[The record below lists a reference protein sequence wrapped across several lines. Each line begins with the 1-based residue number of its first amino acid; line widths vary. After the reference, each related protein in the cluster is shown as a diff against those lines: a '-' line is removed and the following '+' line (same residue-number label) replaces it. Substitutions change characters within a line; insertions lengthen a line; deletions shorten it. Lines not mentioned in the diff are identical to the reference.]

1 MRVADTFARDHL
13 PPQSEWPEFLFDR
26 PEYRYPHQ
34 LNCVTELLDRQ
45 VDSGH
50 RERPALTALIDAQP
64 VSCTYGQLQAQV
76 NRIAH
81 VLIEDL
87 KLVPGNRVLLRAPNT
102 PMLAACWLAVVKAGL
117 IAVGSMPLLR
127 ARELKQ
133 MIDKARVGA
142 ALCDARLKHDLEAT
156 LDPRNEHYAPDLKKV
171 IYFNDS
177 AADALEARA
186 ARKPIQ
192 FAAHASHRDDICLI
206 AFTSGT
212 TGQPKGTVHFHRD
225 ILVMADAFTTHVL
238 KPTRNDVFCGTPP
251 LGFTFGLGGL
261 LAMPLRFGASTV
273 LIEKPTP
280 ESLLAAIEA
289 TRATICFTAPTM
301 YRQMA
306 LLLNDSARKVDIS
319 SLKKTVSAGEALPD
333 ATRRL
338 WKQATGIEMIDGIGA
353 TEMIHIFIAAAG
365 ADVRAGAIGKV
376 VPGYRA
382 MVVDDAMNELPR
394 GTAGKLA
401 VKGPTGCRYLDDDRQ
416 RNYVRDGWNLTGDT
430 FVQDDDG
437 YFRYQ
442 ARSDDMIVTS
452 GYNVA
457 GPEVEGALLL
467 HPAVA
472 ECGVVGIADEERGQ
486 RVAAYV
492 VLKEGHLSGV
502 DLCAELQAFVKQ
514 TIAPYKYPRT
524 IKFVD
529 ALPRTETG
537 KLQRFRLRELAGRI
551 ATAERSAPRL
561 GFIGRLSSRPSYC
574 TDSTCWHRALRPR
587 KL

>member
-13 PPQSEWPEFLFDR
+13 PPKNEWPEFLFDR
-26 PEYRYPHQ
+26 PEYRYPEQ
-34 LNCVTELLDRQ
+34 INCVTELIDRQ
-45 VDSGH
+45 IDEGNGA
-50 RERPALTALIDAQP
+50 RPAITALIDGKP
-64 VSCTYGQLQAQV
+64 LSCTYAQLQAQV

-81 VLIEDL
+81 VLIDDM
-87 KLVPGNRVLLRAPNT
+87 KLVTGNRVLLRAPNT

-142 ALCDARLKHDLEAT
+142 ALCDARLKQELEAT
-156 LDPRNEHYAPDLKKV
+156 RTPGSEHYAPDLKKV
-171 IYFNDS
+171 VYFNDS
-177 AADALEARA
+177 SADALESRAR
-186 ARKPIQ
+186 RKSIE
-192 FAAHASHRDDICLI
+192 FAAHPSHRDDVCLI

-251 LGFTFGLGGL
+251 LAFTFGLGGL
-261 LAMPLRFGASTV
+261 LAMPLRFGASTA

-280 ESLLAAIEA
+280 ETLLDAIES
-289 TRATICFTAPTM
+289 TRATVCFTAPTM

-306 LLLNDSARKVDIS
+306 LLLSDKTRTFNIS

-333 ATRRL
+333 ATRQL
-338 WKQATGIEMIDGIGA
+338 WKRVTGIEMIDGIGA
-353 TEMIHIFIAAAG
+353 TEMIHIFIASARPE
-365 ADVRAGAIGKV
+365 VRAGAIGRV

-382 MVVDDAMNELPR
+382 RIVDESMNEVPR
-394 GTAGKLA
+394 GTVGKLA
-401 VKGPTGCRYLDDDRQ
+401 VKGPTGCRYLADDRQ
-416 RNYVRDGWNLTGDT
+416 RNYVRDGWNMTGDT
-430 FVQDDDG
+430 FVEDDDG

-472 ECGVVGIADEERGQ
+472 ECGVVGIADDERGQ
-486 RVAAYV
+486 RVAAFV
-492 VLKEGHLSGV
+492 VLKEGFARSS
-502 DLCAELQAFVKQ
+502 DLCADMQTFVKQ

-524 IKFVD
+524 IRIVD

-537 KLQRFRLRELAGRI
+537 KLQRFRLRELAVRD
-551 ATAERSAPRL
+551 SA
-561 GFIGRLSSRPSYC
+561 
-574 TDSTCWHRALRPR
+574 
-587 KL
+587 